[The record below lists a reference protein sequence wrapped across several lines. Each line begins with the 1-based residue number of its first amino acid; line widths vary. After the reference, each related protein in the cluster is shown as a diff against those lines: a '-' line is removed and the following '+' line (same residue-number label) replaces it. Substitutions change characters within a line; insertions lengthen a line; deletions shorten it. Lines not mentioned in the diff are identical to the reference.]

1 MGRGMYQFWVFIHLV
16 GVFGFLLAHGVSAAV
31 TMSLRRER
39 DPQRI
44 QALLELSSWTLGG
57 FYISILILLAG
68 GITAGFL
75 GHWWGDGWIW
85 AALGVLVAMM
95 VAMYGLASTYY
106 RRVRQAVGLQTSSQA
121 QKQGI
126 LPGPPASPEEL
137 SSLLRSSRPLL
148 IIVVGIGGLLLIL
161 WLMVFKPF

>member
-1 MGRGMYQFWVFIHLV
+1 MYQFWVFVHLV
-16 GVFGFLLAHGVSAAV
+16 GVFGFLLAHGVSTAV
-31 TMSLRRER
+31 AMSLRRER
-39 DPQRI
+39 EPQRI

-57 FYISILILLAG
+57 FYISILVLLAG

-75 GHWWGDGWIW
+75 GHWWGEGWIW

-95 VAMYGLASTYY
+95 ISMYGLASTYY
-106 RRVRQAVGLQTSSQA
+106 RRVRQAVGLQTSPRA
-121 QKQGI
+121 QRQGTS
-126 LPGPPASPEEL
+126 PGPPASPEEL